1 MKFSEQLKT
10 LRQQHHLTQQALA
23 DDLHVSRQAISNW
36 ENDKNMPDIEVL
48 IDLAQ
53 LFDISLDELI
63 LGEKDLTKK
72 LIHDGSVTRQAH
84 LAMVSNVAGALVI
97 LMGLLCFMIKS
108 QSIEYVDAQGVLHE
122 NFFLIPVGY
131 GLIFIGILIIL
142 SQFLFIRKNKHT
154 FPGK

>member
-72 LIHDGSVTRQAH
+72 LMYCVT
-84 LAMVSNVAGALVI
+84 L
-97 LMGLLCFMIKS
+97 
-108 QSIEYVDAQGVLHE
+108 
-122 NFFLIPVGY
+122 
-131 GLIFIGILIIL
+131 
-142 SQFLFIRKNKHT
+142 
-154 FPGK
+154 